1 MKLTEEQLEVARIE
15 LERRANEK
23 RKLIERHATITEW
36 EDLDNY
42 ANLSN
47 DEIGEF
53 WRSMYNLRND
63 CISYYSNSFLKALDK
78 ELNVIM
84 KDIRDNYIEIV
95 DSDGEIV
102 DLQYNA

>member
-1 MKLTEEQLEVARIE
+1 MKLTEEQLEAARIE
-15 LERRANEK
+15 LERRAKEK
-23 RKLIERHATITEW
+23 RKLTERHATITEW
-36 EDLDNY
+36 EDLDDY

-53 WRSMYNLRND
+53 WRTMYDLKND
-63 CISYYSNSFLKALDK
+63 CTSYYSNSFLKALDK

-84 KDIRDNYIEIV
+84 KDIRDNYVEIV

-102 DLQYNA
+102 ELEYTG